1 MRHKLPMN
9 VKNTKQ
15 NHKLPRLYVTMP
27 ITAQVP
33 LPLDQDQWHYVR
45 NVMRLVDGDE
55 MMIFNGQHGEW
66 RATLIFETKKRL
78 SLKPHTQT
86 KQQSAKPNLLYAFA
100 PLKKGRL
107 DYMIQKATELGAGFL
122 QPILTEYTDNH
133 KINLQKL
140 EANAVEAAEQ
150 CTMLNV
156 PKVSKALKFDVFIE
170 QFSKTHHII
179 FCDEAAHSASPIS
192 LIAALKGQKI
202 CVLVGPEGGFSEAE
216 RQALLALPQMTAIS
230 LGPRIMR
237 ADTAAIAAL
246 TLVQA
251 TIGDW

>member
-1 MRHKLPMN
+1 MRHKSLMIA
-9 VKNTKQ
+9 KKTKK
-15 NHKLPRLYVTMP
+15 NHKLPRLYVTVP
-27 ITAQVP
+27 IEQQVL

-66 RATLIFETKKRL
+66 RASLVFETKKRIC
-78 SLKPHTQT
+78 LKPLVQT
-86 KQQSAKPNLLYAFA
+86 KAQPTKPDLLYAFA
-100 PLKKGRL
+100 PLKKARL
-107 DYMIQKATELGAGFL
+107 DYMIQKATELGAGIL
-122 QPILTEYTDNH
+122 QPVLTEYTDNH
-133 KINLQKL
+133 KVNLQKL
-140 EANAVEAAEQ
+140 AANAIEAAEQ

-156 PKVSKALKFDVFIE
+156 PQVNKPLKFNDFVV
-170 QFSKTHHII
+170 QTSQTHQII
-179 FCDEAAHSASPIS
+179 FCDEAAEIASPIS
-192 LIAALKGQKI
+192 LIAALSGQKI

-216 RQALLALPQMTAIS
+216 RQALLGLKQVTAIS

>member
-1 MRHKLPMN
+1 MTAK
-9 VKNTKQ
+9 KTKQ
-15 NHKLPRLYVTMP
+15 NHKLPRLYVSQA
-27 ITAQVP
+27 IGAELL

-66 RATLIFETKKRL
+66 RASLVYETKKRIC
-78 SLKPHTQT
+78 LKPLLQT
-86 KQQSAKPNLLYAFA
+86 KPQPNQPELLYAFA

-107 DYMIQKATELGAGFL
+107 DYMIQKATELGASLL
-122 QPILTEYTDNH
+122 QPVLTDYTDNH

-140 EANAVEAAEQ
+140 AANAVEAAEQ
-150 CTMLNV
+150 CTMLSV
-156 PKVSKALKFDVFIE
+156 PQVAEPLKFDQFIA
-170 QFSKTHHII
+170 QFSKTHQII
-179 FCDEAAHSASPIS
+179 FCDEAADSASPINV
-192 LIAALKGQKI
+192 IAALKGQKI

-216 RQALLALPQMTAIS
+216 RQALLTLEQVTTIS

>member
-1 MRHKLPMN
+1 MSTKTP
-9 VKNTKQ
+9 KQ
-15 NHKLPRLYVTMP
+15 NHKLPRLYVTQA
-27 ITAQVP
+27 IEAQVL

-45 NVMRLVDGDE
+45 NVMRLVDGDD

-66 RATLIFETKKRL
+66 RASLVYETKKRIC
-78 SLKPHTQT
+78 LKPMLQT
-86 KQQSAKPNLLYAFA
+86 KLQPTQPELLYAFA

-107 DYMIQKATELGAGFL
+107 DYMIQKATELGASLL
-122 QPILTEYTDNH
+122 QPVLTDYTDNH

-140 EANAVEAAEQ
+140 AANAVEAAEQ
-150 CTMLNV
+150 CTMLSV
-156 PKVSKALKFDVFIE
+156 PQVAAPLKFDNFLA
-170 QFSKTHHII
+170 QFSKTHQII
-179 FCDEAAHSASPIS
+179 FCDEAAPTASPIS
-192 LIAALKGQKI
+192 LIAALAGQKI
-202 CVLVGPEGGFSEAE
+202 CVLVGPEGGFSDDE
-216 RQALLALPQMTAIS
+216 RQALLALEQVTTIS